1 MKTNNRNKLDTPS
14 IMFTSLTT
22 KTWGRT
28 FGFCATLNNGD
39 IDPALVRQACR
50 DLAPCYPHVFTN
62 LRRGFFWNYQVPSG
76 SEVNIYEKSRRT
88 IKPIGF
94 RYDGKPDFRVTYS
107 GSRIT
112 FEAAHCLGDGKGLL
126 RFFSALIIRY
136 SRLKNGDTAPFV
148 PRTPADEA
156 AENSFDRYYQKGGK
170 KDNSHG
176 EKAHHL
182 NVAFNEGLPELVY
195 AAMPVD
201 RLKERAHARNMTVTE
216 YLAAVLILGV
226 IRSEPAPIDRPVT
239 VFVPV
244 NLRRFF
250 PSRTM
255 RNFVIQT
262 EIKFYPMGRRDYTL
276 DFICEKTDKRLKKQL
291 TKAHLQQTINK
302 YGALANNPVLGAVP
316 NCIKI
321 PVMRRM
327 QYAGHESATTI
338 FTNLG
343 QIDLPE
349 ELRDVVADLRFINGD
364 TRYYGLASTVSCVS
378 CGNRLNL
385 CWSQATQDQRW
396 LTACL
401 RVLNEDGVP
410 AEIVP

>member
-1 MKTNNRNKLDTPS
+1 MKNKIKLDTPS

-28 FGFCATLNNGD
+28 FGFCATLTNGD
-39 IDPALVRQACR
+39 IDPELVRQACR
-50 DLAPCYPHVFTN
+50 DLAPHYPHVFTN

-76 SEVNIYEKSRRT
+76 NEINIYEKSRRT

-94 RYDGKPDFRVTYS
+94 RHDGKPDFRITYS

-126 RFFSALIIRY
+126 RFFAALITRY
-136 SRLKNGDTAPFV
+136 AQLKNGETAPFT
-148 PRTPADEA
+148 PETPAAEA
-156 AENSFDRYYQKGGK
+156 TENSFDRYYQKDGPWDRT
-170 KDNSHG
+170 KD

-182 NVAFNEGLPELVY
+182 NVAFNEGLPEIVY

-201 RLKERAHARNMTVTE
+201 LVKEKAHEKRMTVTE
-216 YLAAVLILGV
+216 YLTAVLILGV
-226 IRSEPAPIDRPVT
+226 IRSEEAPIDRPVT

-262 EIKFYPMGRRDYTL
+262 AVRFYPQGKRDYTL
-276 DFICEKTDKRLKKQL
+276 DFICEKTDKRLKQQL
-291 TKAHLQQTINK
+291 TKENLQAIINK
-302 YGALANNPVLGAVP
+302 YGALANNPLLGAIP

-321 PVMRRM
+321 PVMRSM
-327 QYAGHESATTI
+327 QRKGHEAATTI

-343 QIDLPE
+343 QVTLPP
-349 ELRDVVADLRFINGD
+349 ELEGVVSDLRFINGD

-378 CGNRLNL
+378 CGNTLNL
-385 CWSQATQDQRW
+385 CWSQATEDTRW
-396 LTACL
+396 LTACIAI
-401 RVLNEDGVP
+401 LNEEGVP
-410 AEIVP
+410 AQILP

>member
-1 MKTNNRNKLDTPS
+1 MKEKIRLDTPS
-14 IMFTSLTT
+14 IMFTALTT

-28 FGFCATLNNGD
+28 FGFCAYLNNGD
-39 IDPALVRQACR
+39 IDPDLVRQACR
-50 DLAPCYPHVFTN
+50 DLAPHYPHVFTN
-62 LRRGFFWNYQVPSG
+62 LRRGFFWNYQVPCG
-76 SEVNIYEKSRRT
+76 NEINIYEKSRKT

-94 RYDGKPDFRVTYS
+94 RSDGKPDFRVTYS

-126 RFFSALIIRY
+126 RFFAALIIRY
-136 SRLKNGDTAPFV
+136 AQLKSGDNTPFAPETSV
-148 PRTPADEA
+148 AEA
-156 AENSFDRYYQKGGK
+156 SENSFDRYYQKGGP
-170 KDNSHG
+170 KDRTRD

-182 NVAFNEGLPELVY
+182 NVAFQDGLPEIVY

-201 RLKERAHARNMTVTE
+201 RLKEKAHEKRMTVTE
-216 YLAAVLILGV
+216 YLTAVLILGV
-226 IRSEPAPIDRPVT
+226 IRSEEAPIDRPVT

-262 EIKFYPMGRRDYTL
+262 QIKFYPKGRRDYTL

-291 TKAHLQQTINK
+291 TKENLQAIINK
-302 YGALANNPVLGAVP
+302 YGALANNPILGAIP

-321 PVMRRM
+321 SVMRVM
-327 QYAGHESATTI
+327 QRRGHESATTI

-343 QIDLPE
+343 QVTLPP
-349 ELRDVVADLRFINGD
+349 ELEGVVGDLRFINGD

-378 CGNRLNL
+378 CGNTLNL
-385 CWSQATQDQRW
+385 CWSQATADKRW
-396 LTACL
+396 LTECIAI
-401 RVLNEDGVP
+401 LNEEGVP
-410 AEIVP
+410 AAILP